1 MYSTSES
8 EEKIITAYE
17 VVQKRQAQLLTE
29 SHDLNIEEEQIR
41 ERLIAIQ
48 NRRKEIN
55 IERQVLEA
63 GMQDTG
69 RLVYNENHITIN
81 LHNGRKV
88 QSDRINFDQALQ
100 VIFET
105 AGTPLQMKTII
116 EELEQI
122 GFRWNHYVTAYG
134 YISRHHS
141 IVSTG
146 ARGFYNYRRC

>member
-1 MYSTSES
+1 M
-8 EEKIITAYE
+8 
-17 VVQKRQAQLLTE
+17 
-29 SHDLNIEEEQIR
+29 
-41 ERLIAIQ
+41 
-48 NRRKEIN
+48 
-55 IERQVLEA
+55 
-63 GMQDTG
+63 
-69 RLVYNENHITIN
+69 
-81 LHNGRKV
+81 

>member
-1 MYSTSES
+1 MFNASES
-8 EEKIITAYE
+8 GEKIITAYE

-29 SHDLNIEEEQIR
+29 SHNLNLEEEQIR

-55 IERQVLEA
+55 IEQQVLEA
-63 GMQDTG
+63 GMHDAG

-81 LHNGRKV
+81 LNNGRKLR
-88 QSDRINFDQALQ
+88 SDRIEFDHALR

-105 AGTPLQMKTII
+105 AGTPLPMKTII
-116 EELEQI
+116 KELEQI

-146 ARGFYNYRRC
+146 AKGYYNYCRC